1 MDITLSDKLFKNIR
15 NNRWSNDFVEQEK
28 IGRGGFASVYK
39 AKNCFDDQF
48 YAVKKVKL
56 RVKDIK
62 KNFQQEIQ
70 RVLDEAKF
78 LAQVNHQHVLR
89 YYNSWLEATTK
100 PRTQAVNLKSRP
112 SLFKKL
118 TIYKHGKNKAFTFEN
133 THYEHESEEEK
144 DDEDN
149 DDNGG
154 EDSPTVIFEK
164 PTAEDDGD
172 SGSGSTSKKDSFSN
186 LMEKRNGC
194 LAQKII
200 ADRAKQ
206 AQMFCH
212 NEEELLEEDSKARLS
227 VDVKVKNEV
236 NPQECGTPLLGDESI
251 EAVALY
257 IQTEL
262 CSETIED
269 YLATRNQLLC
279 QLKDKNPEEYRKQR
293 REFMKEALI
302 FAKQILS
309 GLSHI
314 HSHNIVHRDLKP
326 SNIFLVD
333 KVCKIGDFG
342 LIKRLQG
349 FSPME
354 ASPIFQQDDEK
365 SSLAEIA
372 GDEFKLDE
380 YDDSEFVMCEEEIP
394 LPKLNFQKN
403 TSEPLWNEKFMKST
417 DFLFELE
424 SPMTKSVGT
433 RIYAS
438 PEQWHA
444 DKTKFDQR
452 ADLFSLGL
460 LFLLFFHPMS
470 TYMEQARIINESKEG
485 KIPKDLE
492 QELPEISAVI
502 KRMLSINPND
512 RPTLEFISQS
522 LKLPMEM
529 NTELSGG
536 LYTKREN
543 SASWRKKFF
552 KLIGGKLYIFNKKE
566 DKKAEVVYDLS
577 EWKVQIKET
586 KDTDIFPNNDSS
598 PDNKS
603 TENQTPNSSLNDLES
618 RSESPS
624 SAKPMKST
632 QDFIMIE
639 NPFQLGCAFKGENPF
654 ETLELFHKL
663 NRGVQSF

>member
-100 PRTQAVNLKSRP
+100 PKSQAVNLKSRP

-118 TIYKHGKNKAFTFEN
+118 TVYKHGKNKAFSFQE
-133 THYEHESEEEK
+133 THCEYQSEEEK
-144 DDEDN
+144 DDDN
-149 DDNGG
+149 DG

-164 PTAEDDGD
+164 PKAEEEEND
-172 SGSGSTSKKDSFSN
+172 SGSSSKKDISGGFSN
-186 LMEKRNGC
+186 LLEKRNNS
-194 LAQKII
+194 LAQKVI

-206 AQMFCH
+206 SQMSCH
-212 NEEELLEEDSKARLS
+212 NEALLAADPIAQLS
-227 VDVKVKNEV
+227 VDTKNKSEV
-236 NPQECGTPLLGDESI
+236 NPQECGTPLLGDESL

-262 CSETIED
+262 CSETLED
-269 YLATRNQLLC
+269 YLSSRNQLLS
-279 QLKDKNPEEYRKQR
+279 QLKDKNPEEYSKQR
-293 REFMKEALI
+293 KEFMKEALV

-333 KVCKIGDFG
+333 KICKIGDFG

-354 ASPIFQQDDEK
+354 ASPIFQQEDDK
-365 SSLAEIA
+365 ASLAEINA
-372 GDEFKLDE
+372 DEFKLDE
-380 YDDSEFVMCEEEIP
+380 YDDSEFVMCEEEVP

-403 TSEPLWNEKFMKST
+403 TSEPLWNEKYVKS
-417 DFLFELE
+417 DILFELE

-444 DKTKFDQR
+444 DKNKFDQR

-485 KIPKDLE
+485 KIPKELE

-512 RPTLEFISQS
+512 RPTLEYISQS

-543 SASWRKKFF
+543 SASWRKKYF

-577 EWKVQIKET
+577 EWKVHIKET
-586 KDTDIFPNNDSS
+586 TDSLPHD
-598 PDNKS
+598 KS
-603 TENQTPNSSLNDLES
+603 TENQTPNSSLNDVDTTTN
-618 RSESPS
+618 SESPN
-624 SAKPMKST
+624 AKSNSQNKGPH
-632 QDFIMIE
+632 DFIMIE